1 MRITSST
8 PKLAEI
14 IASSFCKVSN
24 DLPPLQFDKAPVD
37 GVPDEFIITNHH
49 VEAELEMICLH
60 KAPGPDD
67 IPNWDLK
74 TCAPNLLYLQYEHQ
88 TRICS
93 CNLKMC

>member
-24 DLPPLQFDKAPVD
+24 DSPPLQFDKAPVD
-37 GVPDEFIITNHH
+37 GVPDEFIITSHH

-74 TCAPNLLYLQYEHQ
+74 TCAPNLLYLQY
-88 TRICS
+88 
-93 CNLKMC
+93 